1 MDGSMPV
8 TPELTVAAIV
18 ADGGRFLVVEEVVK
32 GRTVINQPA
41 GHVEPGES
49 LLEAVVRETRE
60 ETARPFTVEAVVG
73 VYWYQ
78 PADGGNP
85 YLRVAFAGRC
95 GPEVP
100 GQPLD
105 EGILRAAWFTRDE
118 LVARGDALRSPMV
131 LKGIDDYLAGR
142 RLDAA
147 AINWLDLTGLAR
159 HATRL

>member
-1 MDGSMPV
+1 MDGSMPI

-18 ADGGRFLVVEEVVK
+18 ADGGRFLVVEELVK

-41 GHVEPGES
+41 GHVEPGET

-73 VYWYQ
+73 IYWYQ
-78 PADGGNP
+78 PPAGGNP
-85 YLRVAFAGRC
+85 YLRVAFAGQC

-105 EGILRAAWFTRDE
+105 DGILRATWFTREE
-118 LVARGDALRSPMV
+118 LVARGEALRSPMV
-131 LKGIDDYLAGR
+131 LQGIDDFLAGR

-147 AINWLDLTGLAR
+147 AINALDIPALAR